1 MVPWLDM
8 FILLLVCVYIIMFT
22 AYLFSGLDK
31 LEETI
36 GIGYT
41 KKHLKLW
48 FIISIIE
55 ALIIGW
61 MYLA

>member
-1 MVPWLDM
+1 MDLWLDM
-8 FILLLVCVYIIMFT
+8 LILLLVCVYIIMF
-22 AYLFSGLDK
+22 AVYLFTGLDK
-31 LEETI
+31 VEETI

-48 FIISIIE
+48 FSISIVE

>member
-1 MVPWLDM
+1 MVPLLDM
-8 FILLLVCVYIIMFT
+8 IILLLVCVYIIMFT
-22 AYLFSGLDK
+22 AYLLSGLDK

-48 FIISIIE
+48 FIISIVE